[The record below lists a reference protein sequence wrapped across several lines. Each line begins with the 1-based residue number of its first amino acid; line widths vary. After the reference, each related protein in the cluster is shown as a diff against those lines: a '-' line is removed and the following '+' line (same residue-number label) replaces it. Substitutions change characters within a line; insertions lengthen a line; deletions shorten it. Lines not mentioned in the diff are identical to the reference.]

1 MEDDFILNNWVAE
14 MQQACTELTKEQK
27 LKISR
32 MVNLV
37 LLSNNL
43 ELRTC
48 AARGFSKIVRRWRRE
63 RMWMNG

>member
-1 MEDDFILNNWVAE
+1 MEDDFILNNWVSE
-14 MQQACTELTKEQK
+14 MQVASTELPSEQS

-63 RMWMNG
+63 KVMKA

>member
-1 MEDDFILNNWVAE
+1 MISYSTTGLLKLQLAS
-14 MQQACTELTKEQK
+14 TELTKEQK

-48 AARGFSKIVRRWRRE
+48 AARGFSKIVRRWEQE
-63 RMWMNG
+63 RMRMNG